1 MSLYINHENQRI
13 LWESIQQH
21 PSIELIPK
29 HDRND
34 WFKNIVKN
42 VYETIPKPWFHRK
55 ITTEELNLL
64 NQSTVR
70 RMLGDLKPPMV
81 SLPNQYQQPVNN
93 MERYGNHMS
102 YNEESMDVG
111 IKSAH
116 TPMIQQRYLEKQQEL
131 ESMLRQPNPATTVD
145 FKMSTL
151 DEPITNMEEL
161 LQKHARE
168 REQDLAL
175 DPRVTP
181 IIPLNSSG
189 DLRSPSELVV
199 QRLLGTEA
207 LLPDAPATFPVSSTN
222 NIKINITEE
231 PVTISIIDLV
241 SDQSPPQAKLAS
253 DLVVV
258 GILPTDQTSPVITP
272 FLINNADLS
281 AINELKGNVT
291 FGIENAERCKKA
303 SALKKHISFQDEV
316 PLPNSSGS
324 EACFGLSSSV
334 RSAPCPNSSGLCSN
348 KATFRVSSEGGFEE
362 TDQPPLSE
370 FTYQIPENVLLE
382 QKVLKLEQE
391 MVVLKRLIFGVYK
404 GMSVC
409 PMQTLLL
416 ETMDGGNS

>member
-21 PSIELIPK
+21 PSIDLIPQY
-29 HDRND
+29 DRND

-81 SLPNQYQQPVNN
+81 SLPNQYQQPGNN
-93 MERYGNHMS
+93 TEKYGHNMSGQGTMIYPS

-131 ESMLRQPNPATTVD
+131 ESMLRQPNPTTPVD

-168 REQDLAL
+168 REKDLAL
-175 DPRVTP
+175 DPRVTTMT
-181 IIPLNSSG
+181 PLISMNVSDASASFQASS
-189 DLRSPSELVV
+189 
-199 QRLLGTEA
+199 Q
-207 LLPDAPATFPVSSTN
+207 N

-231 PVTISIIDLV
+231 PVTISIMDLV
-241 SDQSPPQAKLAS
+241 SDQTL
-253 DLVVV
+253 
-258 GILPTDQTSPVITP
+258 PVI
-272 FLINNADLS
+272 
-281 AINELKGNVT
+281 
-291 FGIENAERCKKA
+291 KKT
-303 SALKKHISFQDEV
+303 SALKKHISFQDED
-316 PLPNSSGS
+316 PLPNSSGSKATFEVSSEEAFSPLPKSSAS

-334 RSAPCPNSSGLCSN
+334 RSAPCP
-348 KATFRVSSEGGFEE
+348 
-362 TDQPPLSE
+362 E
-370 FTYQIPENVLLE
+370 FTYQIPEHVLLE
-382 QKVLKLEQE
+382 QKILKLEQE
-391 MVVLKRLIFGVYK
+391 MTVLKRLIFGIYR

-416 ETMDGGNS
+416 ETVDGEKS

>member
-21 PSIELIPK
+21 PSIDLIPQ

-42 VYETIPKPWFHRK
+42 VYETIPRPWFHRK

-64 NQSTVR
+64 NQSTIR
-70 RMLGDLKPPMV
+70 RMLGDLKPPAV
-81 SLPNQYQQPVNN
+81 SLPPGNN
-93 MERYGNHMS
+93 TERYGDHMS
-102 YNEESMDVG
+102 GQGAMMYNEASMDVG

-131 ESMLRQPNPATTVD
+131 ESMLRQPNPTTPVD

-175 DPRVTP
+175 DPRVTTMTP
-181 IIPLNSSG
+181 QRSINASDASASFQASNSSG

-199 QRLLGTEA
+199 QGLSA
-207 LLPDAPATFPVSSTN
+207 PLPSQN

-231 PVTISIIDLV
+231 PVTISIM
-241 SDQSPPQAKLAS
+241 
-253 DLVVV
+253 DLVVE
-258 GILPTDQTSPVITP
+258 GIHPSDQTSPVALPPSKLVVEGLRPSDQTSP
-272 FLINNADLS
+272 VAKLPS
-281 AINELKGNVT
+281 ELVVEGLRPSDQTLPV
-291 FGIENAERCKKA
+291 IKKA
-303 SALKKHISFQDEV
+303 SALKKHISFQDED
-316 PLPNSSGS
+316 PNADVRRTVAFGSSD
-324 EACFGLSSSV
+324 SS
-334 RSAPCPNSSGLCSN
+334 L
-348 KATFRVSSEGGFEE
+348 
-362 TDQPPLSE
+362 E
-370 FTYQIPENVLLE
+370 FTYQIPEHVLLE
-382 QKVLKLEQE
+382 QKILKLEQE
-391 MVVLKRLIFGVYK
+391 MTVLKRLVFGVYK

-409 PMQTLLL
+409 PNFSGGFATFEVSSEGGFQPPLPMQTLLL
-416 ETMDGGNS
+416 ETSYNENS

>member
-21 PSIELIPK
+21 PSIDLIPQE
-29 HDRND
+29 HRND
-34 WFKNIVKN
+34 WFKNKVKD

-64 NQSTVR
+64 NHSTIR
-70 RMLGDLKPPMV
+70 RMLGDLKPPV
-81 SLPNQYQQPVNN
+81 AILPPDASTTFPASSPNATVLRTSVLGSNQYQQPVNN
-93 MERYGNHMS
+93 TEMYGNHMSDQRAVIYPS

-131 ESMLRQPNPATTVD
+131 ESMLRQPNPTTTVD

-161 LQKHARE
+161 LKKHARE

-175 DPRVTP
+175 DPRVTTM
-181 IIPLNSSG
+181 IPPNSSG
-189 DLRSPSELVV
+189 DRRSPSELVV

-207 LLPDAPATFPVSSTN
+207 PLPNSSGSKATFRVSSEEAESPLSNSSGDRRSDASATFQASSQN

-231 PVTISIIDLV
+231 PVTISIIDIV
-241 SDQSPPQAKLAS
+241 SDQ
-253 DLVVV
+253 
-258 GILPTDQTSPVITP
+258 ISPVI
-272 FLINNADLS
+272 
-281 AINELKGNVT
+281 
-291 FGIENAERCKKA
+291 KKT
-303 SALKKHISFQDEV
+303 SSLKKHISFQDEV
-316 PLPNSSGS
+316 SNATDPLPNSSDS
-324 EACFGLSSSV
+324 
-334 RSAPCPNSSGLCSN
+334 
-348 KATFRVSSEGGFEE
+348 KATYRVSSEEATRNVCPF
-362 TDQPPLSE
+362 PE
-370 FTYQIPENVLLE
+370 FTYQIPEHVLLE
-382 QKVLKLEQE
+382 QKIMKLEQE
-391 MVVLKRLIFGVYK
+391 MAVLKKLIFGVYK

-416 ETMDGGNS
+416 ETIDGENS